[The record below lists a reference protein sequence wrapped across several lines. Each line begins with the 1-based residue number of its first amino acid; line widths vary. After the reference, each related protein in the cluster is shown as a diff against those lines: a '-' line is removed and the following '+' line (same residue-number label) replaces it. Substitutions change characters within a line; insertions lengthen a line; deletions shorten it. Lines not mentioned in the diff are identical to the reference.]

1 MILGA
6 LVDAGIEEDAL
17 RKELSKLKLDEYSL
31 SFTKSEK
38 HGIMGTKIDVKLLHE
53 SESDI
58 PKHGTGEHNHSHH
71 NHHKDDISSGHQ
83 RLHNNMEHS
92 HNEQQPHAHEP
103 SRFLRDIFELVD
115 ESELDQPIK
124 NTAKQVFDRLA
135 TAEATVHNMTK
146 DAVHLHEVSAVDS
159 IVDIVGAVIG
169 IHLLGVEEIHA
180 SPLSLGGGFVRCA
193 HGVLPVPAP
202 ATLELLHGVPV
213 RQTSIRKELVTPTGA
228 AVITTLAKEFGEM
241 PEMTIERIGY
251 GAGSRDLAEQPN
263 LLRVIIGQTQTQYDK
278 DRLMMVET
286 NIDDMSPEFYG
297 YLMDKL
303 FHLGGLDVFTTPIL
317 MKKNRPANKLS
328 VLVEHHKMPAVVDF
342 IMAETTT
349 FGVRFYEISRR
360 KLSREIMTVKTEYG
374 DMGVKIGKL
383 GDNVIKVVPEYEDCK
398 RLAEV
403 SNVPLRVVY
412 ESAIRAKWQEGK
424 EAKGQGGKR
433 ARG

>member
-1 MILGA
+1 MKIAYFDCFSGISGDMILGA
-6 LVDAGIEEDAL
+6 LVDAGIEEDVL

-31 SFTKSEK
+31 NFTKSEK
-38 HGIMGTKIDVKLLHE
+38 HGIAGTKVNVKLVHE
-53 SESDI
+53 SESNI
-58 PKHGTGEHNHSHH
+58 PKHATDEHNHNHH
-71 NHHKDDISSGHQ
+71 NHHTDDVPLSHQ
-83 RLHNNMEHS
+83 RPHNNMGHS
-92 HNEQQPHAHEP
+92 HTHEP
-103 SRFLRDIFELVD
+103 SRFLRDIFELID
-115 ESELDQPIK
+115 ESDLDQAIK
-124 NTAKQVFDRLA
+124 DTAKQVFDRLA

-202 ATLELLHGVPV
+202 GTLELLRDVPV

-228 AVITTLAKEFGEM
+228 AIITTLAKEFGAM

-251 GAGSRDLAEQPN
+251 GAGNRDLAEQPN
-263 LLRVIIGQTQTQYDK
+263 LLRVVIGQTQTQYDK

-317 MKKNRPANKLS
+317 MKKNRPATKLS
-328 VLVEHHKMPAVVDF
+328 VLVEHHKMAAVVDF

-349 FGVRFYEISRR
+349 FGVRFYEVSRR

-374 DMGVKIGKL
+374 DVGVKIGKL
-383 GDNVIKVVPEYEDCK
+383 GDRVLKAVPEYEDCK
-398 RLAEV
+398 RLAEA

-412 ESAIRAKWQEGK
+412 ESALRGKMARRQEG
-424 EAKGQGGKR
+424 
-433 ARG
+433 